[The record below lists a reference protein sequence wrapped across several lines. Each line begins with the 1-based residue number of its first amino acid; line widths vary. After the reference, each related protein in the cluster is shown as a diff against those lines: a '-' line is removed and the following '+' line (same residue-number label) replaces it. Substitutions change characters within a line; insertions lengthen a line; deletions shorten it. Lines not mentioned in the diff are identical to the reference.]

1 MKELTQSISENKG
14 EWEGVR
20 AREKKMWL
28 REAKKKKKC
37 PRNQIKTWMNALEGT
52 GHYPV
57 LATYYKT
64 IYRKKDRYSYAE
76 YR

>member
-1 MKELTQSISENKG
+1 
-14 EWEGVR
+14 
-20 AREKKMWL
+20 
-28 REAKKKKKC
+28 
-37 PRNQIKTWMNALEGT
+37 MNALEGT